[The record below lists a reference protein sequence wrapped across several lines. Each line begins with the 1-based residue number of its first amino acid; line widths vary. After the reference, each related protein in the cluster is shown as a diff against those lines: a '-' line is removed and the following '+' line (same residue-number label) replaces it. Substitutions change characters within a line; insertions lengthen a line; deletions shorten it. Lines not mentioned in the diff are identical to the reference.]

1 MFRNVIPARGQLVL
15 LVVLVAC
22 LMIVAACSGGTLPI
36 PTGQPIVSGQP
47 VSGEANAQPEGWQPP
62 GADPGPPPG
71 ADPGPPP
78 GANPGPP
85 PGADPGT
92 GGNNPPGRAGF
103 GGGAEDFRL
112 FRGSQ
117 ISASYA
123 YWVEVDGND
132 RLLISCC
139 NRRYPISFSVYAT
152 GSGEANVHAGMTR
165 SSPIV
170 YHLENGIAYRGSS
183 PSAPVSHSLCRGGQG
198 ICSGV
203 AEANPAMYFVEGEN
217 VYAGDRVNTNN
228 VFRADQNIEGNT
240 IVKLLIP
247 ILDSEE
253 WRQW

>member
-1 MFRNVIPARGQLVL
+1 MFRNVIPARGH
-15 LVVLVAC
+15 LVVLVVLVTC

-36 PTGQPIVSGQP
+36 PTGEPAVAGQP
-47 VSGEANAQPEGWQPP
+47 VSGEADAQPEWSPP

-71 ADPGPPP
+71 ADPE
-78 GANPGPP
+78 PP
-85 PGADPGT
+85 PGADPG
-92 GGNNPPGRAGF
+92 PPGDNAPPGSGGF
-103 GGGAEDFRL
+103 GGGVEDFRL

-139 NRRYPISFSVYAT
+139 NRRYPVAFSVYST
-152 GSGEANVHAGMTR
+152 GSGEANVHAGMIR

-170 YHLENGIAYRGSS
+170 YHLENGIAYRGSNQT
-183 PSAPVSHSLCRGGQG
+183 APVSHSLCRGGQG
-198 ICSGV
+198 ICSGI
-203 AEANPAMYFVEGEN
+203 AEASPATYFVEGEN

-228 VFRADQNIEGNT
+228 VFRADQSIQNNT